1 MARVVVLSRRNI
13 THPRSGGASRYVHE
27 IFRRLAKTHDI
38 LVVSEGAPRD
48 EPVKEIDGLTYVNV
62 RGSALRFQ
70 LPLYYVRKF
79 ANETD
84 ILIDNADVA
93 IPWLSPIF
101 SKKPAITIV
110 HQLVREVFYEEL
122 PRILATVGYF
132 SEPAIYR
139 LYSKSTIVAM
149 SSSTAQGLRQL
160 GMHADRIQIIGPGCP
175 YPANE
180 RVPLSARSQYVI
192 GCVSRL
198 MRYKGVQFAIRAI
211 GQIADEC
218 PDVRLEIAGSGPHE
232 QELRK
237 LVRDLRISPNVV
249 FLGRV
254 SEERKLKLFR
264 ESRAVILSSIRE
276 GYGLSVIEANS
287 FGTPAVGWNVPG
299 LRDCIIDNSTGLLA
313 SFPDISDLTRQ
324 IHNIMTDDSAWN
336 DMSET
341 SWKWANSHSWDRSAA
356 DFGQAIE
363 FTLANS

>member
-1 MARVVVLSRRNI
+1 
-13 THPRSGGASRYVHE
+13 VHE
-27 IFRRLAKTHDI
+27 IFRRLTKKHNI
-38 LVVSEGAPRD
+38 FVVSEGASSV
-48 EPVKEIDGLTYVNV
+48 EPVKEIDGLTYINV
-62 RGSALRFQ
+62 QGSALRVQ
-70 LPLYYVRKF
+70 LPLYYARKF
-79 ANETD
+79 ANDTD

-101 SKKPAITIV
+101 NKKPVITIV

-132 SEPAIYR
+132 AEPAIYR

-149 SSSTAQGLRQL
+149 SNSTAQGLRQL
-160 GMHADRIQIIGPGCP
+160 GMRNDRIQIIGPGCP

-180 RVPLSARSQYVI
+180 RVPLAVRSRHMI

-198 MRYKGVQFAIRAI
+198 MKYKGVQFAIRAI
-211 GQIADEC
+211 ARIADEF

-232 QELRK
+232 RELRK
-237 LVRDLRISPNVV
+237 LVRDLGVNPNVA

-287 FGTPAVGWNVPG
+287 FGTPAIGWDVPG

-313 SFPDISDLTRQ
+313 SFPDIDDLARQ
-324 IHNIMTDDSAWN
+324 IHNIMTNDSAWN
-336 DMSET
+336 DMSES
-341 SWKWANSHSWDRSAA
+341 SWKWANSHSWDRSAQE
-356 DFGQAIE
+356 FGQAIE
-363 FTLANS
+363 FTLANSRDHRN